1 MTDGAPAL
9 TKLLWQKRLRGAD
22 ITPVE
27 YMVLLTL
34 STYADRSLMRA
45 HPGWTRLAA
54 DTRLDTRTIKKAMR
68 ALADKG
74 YVQLVQAGGNQ
85 YGKGTANDYRLTLPV
100 VHKGD
105 TGSTPYPDEETDRRG
120 ASRAPRGTSHVV
132 EGGHGMYPHQVNTSD
147 PNHQSDA
154 HASGP
159 VGPDE
164 GANWTDL
171 IDSYDEL
178 LDWLDGDLNLDATET
193 STALGMWEKEAHP
206 IAIRNTIIKSR
217 RGDAA

>member
-9 TKLLWQKRLRGAD
+9 SKLLWQKRLRGAD
-22 ITPVE
+22 LTPVE

-34 STYADRSLMRA
+34 STYADRALMRA

-54 DTRLDTRTIKKAMR
+54 DTRLDTRTVKKAMR

-100 VHKGD
+100 IHKGD
-105 TGSTPYPDEETDRRG
+105 TGSTPYPYDEPEGRG
-120 ASRAPRGTSHVV
+120 ASRARRGTSRVS
-132 EGGHGMYPHQVNTSD
+132 EGGHGMYPHQVSTSD

-154 HASGP
+154 HASGSIDA
-159 VGPDE
+159 GE
-164 GANWTDL
+164 GSSWTDL
-171 IDSYDEL
+171 IDRYEDL
-178 LDWLDGDLNLDATET
+178 LDWLDGELDLDPEET
-193 STALGMWEKEAHP
+193 TTALGMWEKEAHP
-206 IAIRNTIIKSR
+206 IAIRNTILKHR